1 MFATSSSVWVIKS
14 SGLCQMNQ
22 RIPYSDIVIVIL
34 ILIVIVILLISE
46 CLKTDQKTL
55 HVNLYLAWNV
65 HR

>member
-34 ILIVIVILLISE
+34 ILIVIVIVIVILLISE

-55 HVNLYLAWNV
+55 HVNLYLA
-65 HR
+65 